1 MVPCF
6 VLEGKKIDHL
16 VQENE
21 GGRKLANQIVRQVFR
36 PRGNK
41 EEKLA
46 SGHRV
51 SVFQAHILMLIKQ
64 EVSLPYT
71 MDPAPSGYTFLTF
84 LICILTFSLEQ
95 KFKCT
100 IEKIFQETLCCS
112 FHVPLKKKPNLFC
125 SDIEKLISNASP
137 GSTKKSTKFSLDAR
151 YEN

>member
-1 MVPCF
+1 MVPRF

-51 SVFQAHILMLIKQ
+51 SVFELHIHMLIKQ
-64 EVSLPYT
+64 VVSLPYT
-71 MDPAPSGYTFLTF
+71 MDLAPSGYTFLTI

-112 FHVPLKKKPNLFC
+112 FHVPLKKKNRTCFVV
-125 SDIEKLISNASP
+125 
-137 GSTKKSTKFSLDAR
+137 T
-151 YEN
+151 

>member
-1 MVPCF
+1 M
-6 VLEGKKIDHL
+6 
-16 VQENE
+16 QENE

-51 SVFQAHILMLIKQ
+51 SVFEAHIHMLIKQ

-71 MDPAPSGYTFLTF
+71 MDPAPSVYTFLTF
-84 LICILTFSLEQ
+84 LICILTFSLEH
-95 KFKCT
+95 KFKRT

-112 FHVPLKKKPNLFC
+112 FHVPFKKKTELV
-125 SDIEKLISNASP
+125 L
-137 GSTKKSTKFSLDAR
+137 
-151 YEN
+151 

>member
-1 MVPCF
+1 M
-6 VLEGKKIDHL
+6 DHL
-16 VQENE
+16 VLENE

-51 SVFQAHILMLIKQ
+51 SVFQAHIRMLIKQ

-71 MDPAPSGYTFLTF
+71 LDPAPSGYTFLTF

-95 KFKCT
+95 KFKFAT
-100 IEKIFQETLCCS
+100 EKITQEMLCLS
-112 FHVPLKKKPNLFC
+112 FLLPLKKNEQFC
-125 SDIEKLISNASP
+125 SDLKKLISNAAPSKVSKICCDTEMN
-137 GSTKKSTKFSLDAR
+137 GR
-151 YEN
+151 VVN

>member
-1 MVPCF
+1 MVPRF

-51 SVFQAHILMLIKQ
+51 SVFEAHIYYG
-64 EVSLPYT
+64 S
-71 MDPAPSGYTFLTF
+71 
-84 LICILTFSLEQ
+84 
-95 KFKCT
+95 
-100 IEKIFQETLCCS
+100 CS
-112 FHVPLKKKPNLFC
+112 ISIHLFNLFNLHFNLFPRTQ
-125 SDIEKLISNASP
+125 I
-137 GSTKKSTKFSLDAR
+137 
-151 YEN
+151 

>member
-1 MVPCF
+1 M
-6 VLEGKKIDHL
+6 DHL
-16 VQENE
+16 VLENE

-64 EVSLPYT
+64 EVSRPYT
-71 MDPAPSGYTFLTF
+71 MDPALSVYTFLIF

-125 SDIEKLISNASP
+125 SDIEKLVSNAAP
-137 GSTKKSTKFSLDAR
+137 GSTKKATKFALNER

>member
-1 MVPCF
+1 MVPRF

-36 PRGNK
+36 PRGTK

-51 SVFQAHILMLIKQ
+51 SVFEAHIHMLIKQ

-71 MDPAPSGYTFLTF
+71 LDPAPSGYTFLTF
-84 LICILTFSLEQ
+84 LIFILTFSLEQ

-100 IEKIFQETLCCS
+100 IEKIFQEKLCCS
-112 FHVPLKKKPNLFC
+112 FYVPLKKKTELV
-125 SDIEKLISNASP
+125 L
-137 GSTKKSTKFSLDAR
+137 
-151 YEN
+151 

>member
-1 MVPCF
+1 M
-6 VLEGKKIDHL
+6 DYL

-64 EVSLPYT
+64 EVSRPYT
-71 MDPAPSGYTFLTF
+71 MDPALSVYTFLIF

-125 SDIEKLISNASP
+125 SDIEKLVSNAAP
-137 GSTKKSTKFSLDAR
+137 GSTKKATKFALNER

>member
-1 MVPCF
+1 M
-6 VLEGKKIDHL
+6 DHL
-16 VQENE
+16 VLENE

-71 MDPAPSGYTFLTF
+71 MDPALSVDTFLIF

-125 SDIEKLISNASP
+125 SDIEKLVSNAAP
-137 GSTKKSTKFSLDAR
+137 GSTKKATKFALNER

>member
-1 MVPCF
+1 M
-6 VLEGKKIDHL
+6 
-16 VQENE
+16 QENE

-112 FHVPLKKKPNLFC
+112 FHVPLKKPNLFC
-125 SDIEKLISNASP
+125 SDRKANLKCCSRKY
-137 GSTKKSTKFSLDAR
+137 KKSKQNSLSMRDTKINGRVIA
-151 YEN
+151 

>member
-1 MVPCF
+1 MVPRF

-64 EVSLPYT
+64 EVSRPYT
-71 MDPAPSGYTFLTF
+71 MDPALSVYTFLTF

-100 IEKIFQETLCCS
+100 IEKIFQETFCCS
-112 FHVPLKKKPNLFC
+112 FHVPLKKNRTCFVV
-125 SDIEKLISNASP
+125 
-137 GSTKKSTKFSLDAR
+137 T
-151 YEN
+151 

>member
-1 MVPCF
+1 MVPRF

-51 SVFQAHILMLIKQ
+51 SVFEAHIHMLIKQ

-71 MDPAPSGYTFLTF
+71 LDPAPSGYTFLTF
-84 LICILTFSLEQ
+84 LIFILTFSLEQ

-100 IEKIFQETLCCS
+100 IEKIFQEKLCCS
-112 FHVPLKKKPNLFC
+112 FYVPLKKKPNLFC
-125 SDIEKLISNASP
+125 SDIEKLISNAAP
-137 GSTKKSTKFSLDAR
+137 GSTKKATKFALNER